1 MASFIYNIAN
11 QKLQNGQ
18 IAPSSINSVRLVLD
32 SYVFDANDTLDDIT
46 AIDTLPVAR
55 GTVTETNVE
64 FTFDMLD
71 PNIPTT
77 TSETAGWAI
86 LCTDFDPVLAIDIGT
101 ITTQQMTVRV
111 VYNASGIASGYVGQ
125 DTPSWMASIVAS
137 VNTDYDS
144 DYTLRLFNRID
155 ALSLYPQAV
164 VSFSATETGF
174 VNGAEHTGLLYQ
186 IVYDHNGNDA
196 GNQYTM
202 KLFQRLRNLSLL
214 NGATVFS
221 FNMYD
226 TGQIGGLS
234 DITDIGNNGYYINQV
249 YDATATY
256 EVEAI
261 GVPNLIVTRAVDG
274 LSAEIDCDN
283 LPTGYEIK
291 LFRGEEFR
299 GTKISTTELIDLDAG
314 DLPYTDSGLVAANNY
329 KYYGKFTATG
339 DINAT
344 PTTVQG
350 ARGQSIILIPN
361 SARIP

>member
-1 MASFIYNIAN
+1 MSNFYIQIKSVNPRTRSLAC
-11 QKLQNGQ
+11 KLVDS
-18 IAPSSINSVRLVLD
+18 AYTFSALDTVLAD
-32 SYVFDANDTLDDIT
+32 VMTL
-46 AIDTLPVAR
+46 
-55 GTVTETNVE
+55 G
-64 FTFDMLD
+64 
-71 PNIPTT
+71 
-77 TSETAGWAI
+77 
-86 LCTDFDPVLAIDIGT
+86 DPVFLTRNGSVTSGT
-101 ITTQQMTVRV
+101 ITYDPSDPIFTSVPSSGEANAIVVYDVNTTELIYYITISTIDVKSLYIRV
-111 VYNASGIASGYVGQ
+111 VIDASGLAKITQDLSTVDWTLQKYEEASG
-125 DTPSWMASIVAS
+125 
-137 VNTDYDS
+137 TDYNSAFAQATISTLADS
-144 DYTLRLFNRID
+144 LPLAIVTFTKYDSGNIVGVQANPIIYDKQVGGTDYNK
-155 ALSLYPQAV
+155 
-164 VSFSATETGF
+164 SFTKSAIETIIGYDSSPLAICTF
-174 VNGAEHTGLLYQ
+174 TKFTTGTIYSF
-186 IVYDHNGNDA
+186 D
-196 GNQYTM
+196 
-202 KLFQRLRNLSLL
+202 RNP
-214 NGATVFS
+214 VP
-221 FNMYD
+221 
-226 TGQIGGLS
+226 I
-234 DITDIGNNGYYINQV
+234 
-249 YDATATY
+249 DATATY